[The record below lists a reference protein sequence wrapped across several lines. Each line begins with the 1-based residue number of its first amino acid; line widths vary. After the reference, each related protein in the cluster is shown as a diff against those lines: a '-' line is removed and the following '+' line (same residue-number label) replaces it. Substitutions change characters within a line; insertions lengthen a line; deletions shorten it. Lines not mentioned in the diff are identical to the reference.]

1 MRRLVTELFSV
12 ASRLLN
18 VILGGLA
25 DMTFSAR
32 VHMDRWHRAEA
43 LIDCIFW
50 WLLKEENHC
59 EIWFHEDVRRAEA
72 LVAHAQSLV
81 KETEQPADGV
91 PTCR

>member
-32 VHMDRWHRAEA
+32 VHMDGWRRVEA
-43 LIDCIFW
+43 TIDWVFW
-50 WLLKEENHC
+50 VTVGEVNHC

-72 LVAHAQSLV
+72 LVAHAKSLV
-81 KETEQPADGV
+81 KDTEQPADGGLR
-91 PTCR
+91 CH